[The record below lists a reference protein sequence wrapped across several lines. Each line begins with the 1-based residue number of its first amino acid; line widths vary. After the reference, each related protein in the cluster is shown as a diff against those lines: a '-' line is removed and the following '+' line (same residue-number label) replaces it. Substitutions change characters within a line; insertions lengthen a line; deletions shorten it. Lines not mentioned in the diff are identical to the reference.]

1 MMMAGAPIFWGK
13 SVGPGKEL
21 MVDIDY
27 DEVVH
32 LTQVSCEPHYWQ
44 APPPISRLTKVPP
57 ICPNFSLRS
66 FKFALGAGAKN
77 GERVVIQVENNEDE
91 PVVLGTLICG
101 TCDQFCADLMVGGG
115 DLVRISHT
123 SKKATVHITGYK
135 QEDIFS
141 DDESLDLP
149 PLEGEE
155 LPEDEL
161 EDLRAQVKKHVK
173 KNKGQDLLDE
183 DFTDSDSDS
192 DDSDSDSDDEDFGG
206 NPSNFSDDD
215 DDDDDEGLSSESME
229 TGSEDSDDSDD
240 GDSGDDDSEDDDSGS
255 ESESESSEDEE
266 DKLKK
271 LKGRKR
277 ADSSPASPQTPKR
290 SKTSD
295 SAPSSA
301 ASTPGRTPVLGDA
314 KSKHGVLNHLH
325 ALQVLCA
332 QTDPSFPAFFSFP
345 HNRLRGGPGELS
357 EAERRDFDG
366 NHRHEG

>member
-1 MMMAGAPIFWGK
+1 
-13 SVGPGKEL
+13 

-32 LTQVSCEPHYWQ
+32 LTQ
-44 APPPISRLTKVPP
+44 
-57 ICPNFSLRS
+57 
-66 FKFALGAGAKN
+66 FALGAGAKN

-173 KNKGQDLLDE
+173 KNKEKGQDLLDE

-215 DDDDDEGLSSESME
+215 DDDNDEGLSSESME
-229 TGSEDSDDSDD
+229 TGSEDSDDS
-240 GDSGDDDSEDDDSGS
+240 EDDDSGSES

-301 ASTPGRTPVLGDA
+301 ASTPGGTPVLGDA
-314 KSKHGVLNHLH
+314 KSYEADLVNFLKQNGETSMAIIGTRVKKPSGVPKLK
-325 ALQVLCA
+325 QFIV
-332 QTDPSFPAFFSFP
+332 T
-345 HNRLRGGPGELS
+345 RPGVFKRSGDKIGL
-357 EAERRDFDG
+357 A
-366 NHRHEG
+366 

>member
-77 GERVVIQVENNEDE
+77 GERVVIQVENNQDE

-173 KNKGQDLLDE
+173 KNKEKGQDLLDE

-240 GDSGDDDSEDDDSGS
+240 GDSRDDDSEDDDSGSES

-325 ALQVLCA
+325 ALQGLCA
-332 QTDPSFPAFFSFP
+332 QTDPSFPAFFFFP
-345 HNRLRGGPGELS
+345 PQQ
-357 EAERRDFDG
+357 ATRRTW
-366 NHRHEG
+366 